1 MIEKPKRKVD
11 VELIALILASIL
23 LVVALSIP
31 STINLYI
38 NGQTN
43 LGTGINKNLPE
54 VHILVTIEKSGKTIL
69 RQYHAGYVTKIGMN
83 FTLGKLT
90 GNTTLYNGTQFYTNN
105 YNITYVS
112 IGNQGTL
119 NTDST
124 VLPGEWNRTSATQHD
139 GLYNSCNWT
148 AVFTG
153 TTGSQTADCVGLN
166 WVSGIGMP
174 YSLFCFDSF
183 SEVTGIDSTFTIT
196 IEFKV
201 SLS

>member
-166 WVSGIGMP
+166 WVSGIGMA
-174 YSLFCFDSF
+174 YSLFCYDTFT
-183 SEVTGIDSTFTIT
+183 EVTGIDSTFTIT